1 MISLSSRQRIYM
13 SGINVPLVHLF
24 ASMLLLDILV
34 TLKNTIMKKIFTL
47 LVAVGFI
54 TAINAQT
61 GSRDRDNRDTRD
73 QQTDQRVNNNNKDFD
88 VNDGRYNNDDRFD
101 KTGSYNGN
109 IKMQIAQVNRKY
121 DFKIQ
126 KVKSDYFMRRNEKMR
141 VIRSLEAQRQ
151 QEVRMLYAR
160 NNKKGQHDR
169 GYDSNHHY

>member
-1 MISLSSRQRIYM
+1 
-13 SGINVPLVHLF
+13 
-24 ASMLLLDILV
+24 
-34 TLKNTIMKKIFTL
+34 MKKIFTL

-61 GSRDRDNRDTRD
+61 GSRTRDNRDTRD
-73 QQTDQRVNNNNKDFD
+73 QQTDQRGNNRDVV
-88 VNDGRYNNDDRFD
+88 VNDGRYDNDDRYNN
-101 KTGSYNGN
+101 TGSYNGN
-109 IKMQIAQVNRKY
+109 IKMQIAQVNRRY

-126 KVKSDYFMRRNEKMR
+126 KVKNDYFMRRNEKMR

-151 QEVRMLYAR
+151 QEIRMLYAR

>member
-1 MISLSSRQRIYM
+1 M

-61 GSRDRDNRDTRD
+61 GSRTRDNRDTRD
-73 QQTDQRVNNNNKDFD
+73 QQTDQRGNNRDVV
-88 VNDGRYNNDDRFD
+88 VNDGRYDNDDRFD
-101 KTGSYNGN
+101 NNTGSYNGN
-109 IKMQIAQVNRKY
+109 IRMQVAQVNRKY

-126 KVKSDYFMRRNEKMR
+126 KVKNDYFMRRYEKMR

-151 QEVRMLYAR
+151 QEIRMLYAR
-160 NNKKGQHDR
+160 ANNKGQHDR
-169 GYDSNHHY
+169 GYDSNHRY

>member
-1 MISLSSRQRIYM
+1 
-13 SGINVPLVHLF
+13 
-24 ASMLLLDILV
+24 
-34 TLKNTIMKKIFTL
+34 MKKIFTL
-47 LVAVGFI
+47 LIAVGFI

-73 QQTDQRVNNNNKDFD
+73 QQTDQRVNNKDVV
-88 VNDGRYNNDDRFD
+88 VNDGRYDNDDRYNN
-101 KTGSYNGN
+101 TGTYNGN

-126 KVKSDYFMRRNEKMR
+126 KVKNDHFMRRNEKMR
-141 VIRSLEAQRQ
+141 VIRSLEVQRQ
-151 QEVRMLYAR
+151 QEIRMLYAR

>member
-1 MISLSSRQRIYM
+1 
-13 SGINVPLVHLF
+13 
-24 ASMLLLDILV
+24 
-34 TLKNTIMKKIFTL
+34 MKKIFTL

-61 GSRDRDNRDTRD
+61 GSRGRDNRDN
-73 QQTDQRVNNNNKDFD
+73 QQNDQRGNSKDVVVNNGRYD
-88 VNDGRYNNDDRFD
+88 NDDRYNNI
-101 KTGSYNGN
+101 GSYNGN

-126 KVKSDYFMRRNEKMR
+126 KVKNGYFMRRNEKMR

-151 QEVRMLYAR
+151 QEIRMLYAR